1 MVLRDQELLKQGHT
15 QESCSSDTQL
25 GLAEMVL
32 VGLLPPSQALSRGGV
47 GPSPAFDEAHHLLV
61 ISSFSVG
68 ACPSTQEQHSPIPV
82 QGSRTYFKMGQDPS
96 SSPTITMHTALL
108 FQGQKSM

>member
-32 VGLLPPSQALSRGGV
+32 VGLLPPSEALSSLNFH
-47 GPSPAFDEAHHLLV
+47 GPAAALPNSAPTSQDRPSL
-61 ISSFSVG
+61 SV
-68 ACPSTQEQHSPIPV
+68 S
-82 QGSRTYFKMGQDPS
+82 
-96 SSPTITMHTALL
+96 
-108 FQGQKSM
+108 